1 MNRPAHF
8 RPLFLACAA
17 LAAAPAPADP
27 PAAPPPS
34 GAEAQP
40 GEFTIP
46 VERQRLFGI
55 TYTAVSRTPLRATI
69 RAVGT
74 VAVETALQWD
84 CVSRLDGYVHELRVS
99 SPGDAVA
106 KGQVLMDVYSPDLLA
121 TENEFLDLLRMRD
134 AAVKSGSAVAE
145 QDARRLVASA
155 RERMRQWSVS
165 DAQVD
170 SLALTRK
177 ASEYLEISSPVDGI
191 VEAIPVRQGRRV
203 AAGDAL
209 VSVVGLSEVWV
220 WADFYQEEIPLL
232 RTGTPVSIAVSAYP
246 GAAFAGR
253 IALVDPFINEATRT
267 SRVRVDVA
275 NADLRLRPDMYVD
288 VELRL
293 DQGEG
298 LTVPAGAV
306 LPTGRHNIVF
316 VDKGEGRLEPRFVEL
331 GRKYGD
337 RYAVIRGLSENE
349 RVVSSANFIV
359 DAESKVQGALKSW

>member
-1 MNRPAHF
+1 MNPSTLV
-8 RPLFLACAA
+8 RPLLLAFAA

-27 PAAPPPS
+27 APAPATAN
-34 GAEAQP
+34 AEPQP

-46 VERQRLFGI
+46 VDRQRLFGI
-55 TYTAVSRTPLRATI
+55 TYTTVARTPLRATI

-74 VAVETALQWD
+74 VAVETQLQWD
-84 CVSRLDGYVHELRVS
+84 CVARLDGYVHELQVS
-99 SPGDAVA
+99 SPGDIVA

-134 AAVKSGSAVAE
+134 AAIKSGSAVAE

-155 RERMRQWSVS
+155 RGRMRQWNVS
-165 DAQVD
+165 DAQID
-170 SLALTRK
+170 SLALSRK
-177 ASEYLEISSPVDGI
+177 ASEYLAIASPVDGI
-191 VEAIPVRQGRRV
+191 VAAIPVRQGRRV

-209 VSVVGLSEVWV
+209 VSIVGLSAVWV

-232 RTGTPVSIAVSAYP
+232 KAGVPVAVSASAYP
-246 GAAFAGR
+246 GAVLQGK

-267 SRVRVDVA
+267 SRVRIDVE

-288 VELRL
+288 VELQL

-298 LTVPAGAV
+298 LTVPVGAV

-316 VDKGEGRLEPRFVEL
+316 VDRGDGRLEPRFVEL

-337 RYAVIRGLSENE
+337 RYAVARGLSENE
-349 RVVSSANFIV
+349 RIVSSANFLV